1 MLRTSLVVS
10 CLAVFLIGAPLGG
23 AAHATDGVSQAERA
37 KVPAFRLKDLTG
49 KKVHIKD
56 LKGKVVMISFWATWC
71 VPCKRE
77 LDDLAKLY
85 KKTDKSKGLEV
96 LAIATDGP
104 ETFSEIRGVVKRHK
118 WPFRILPDKEGEATS
133 ILNPRGTVPYSMYVD
148 RHGRLAYDHE
158 GYAQGDAEKM
168 AKRIKE
174 LLAEPAP

>member
-1 MLRTSLVVS
+1 MNRILLALAMLGLVCAS
-10 CLAVFLIGAPLGG
+10 PL
-23 AAHATDGVSQAERA
+23 AHANEAGVAAAERA
-37 KVPAFRLKDLTG
+37 KVPSFRLKDLKG
-49 KKVHIKD
+49 KKVNIKN

-77 LDDLAKLY
+77 LDDLAKIY
-85 KKTDKSKGLEV
+85 KKQKGEGLEV

-104 ETFSEIRGVVKRHK
+104 ETFSEIRGVVKRHR

-148 RHGRLAYDHE
+148 RHGRLAHTSE
-158 GYAQGDAEKM
+158 GYGQGDAEKM

>member
-1 MLRTSLVVS
+1 MKRALVVLATL
-10 CLAVFLIGAPLGG
+10 LAVTFGVTAP
-23 AAHATDGVSQAERA
+23 AHSAEPAVAAERP
-37 KVPAFRLKDLTG
+37 KVPAFRLKDLKG
-49 KKVHIKD
+49 KKVSIKS

-85 KKTDKSKGLEV
+85 KTEKDKGLEV

-104 ETFSEIRGVVKRHK
+104 ETYSAIRGVVKRHR
-118 WPFRILPDKEGEATS
+118 WPFPILPDKEGEATS

-148 RHGRLAYDHE
+148 RQGRLAYDHE

-168 AKRIKE
+168 AKRLKE
-174 LLAEPAP
+174 LLAEPAK

>member
-1 MLRTSLVVS
+1 MSRIF
-10 CLAVFLIGAPLGG
+10 LAVTLLLAFTVASPAL
-23 AAHATDGVSQAERA
+23 AADAGVAAADRA
-37 KVPAFRLKDLTG
+37 KVPAFRLKDLKG

-56 LKGKVVMISFWATWC
+56 LRGKAVVISFWATWC

-85 KKTDKSKGLEV
+85 KTLKKEGLEV

-104 ETFSEIRGVVKRHK
+104 ETFSEIRGVVKRHR

-133 ILNPRGTVPYSMYVD
+133 ILNPRGTVPYTMYVD

-158 GYAQGDAEKM
+158 GYAQGDAKKM

>member
-1 MLRTSLVVS
+1 MKRAFVVLATL
-10 CLAVFLIGAPLGG
+10 LAVTL
-23 AAHATDGVSQAERA
+23 AATLSPPPAHSAEAAVAADRA
-37 KVPAFRLKDLTG
+37 KVPSFRLKDLKG
-49 KKVHIKD
+49 KKVRIED

-85 KKTDKSKGLEV
+85 KKHHGAGLEV

-104 ETFSEIRGVVKRHK
+104 ETYSAIRGVVKRHR

-148 RHGRLAYDHE
+148 RQGRLAYDHE
-158 GYAQGDAEKM
+158 GYGQGDAEKM
-168 AKRIKE
+168 AKHIKE

>member
-1 MLRTSLVVS
+1 MFRVIFIVVAALTLLVS
-10 CLAVFLIGAPLGG
+10 GPALAAPKAEAPVT
-23 AAHATDGVSQAERA
+23 AADRA
-37 KVPAFRLKDLTG
+37 KVPAFHLKNLKG

-85 KKTDKSKGLEV
+85 KKHHKDGLEV

-104 ETFSEIRGVVKRHK
+104 ETFSAIRGVVKRHR
-118 WPFRILPDKEGEATS
+118 WPFHILPDKEGEATS
-133 ILNPRGTVPYSMYVD
+133 VLNPRGNVPFSMYVD
-148 RHGRLAYDHE
+148 RQGRLAHDHE
-158 GYAQGDAEKM
+158 GYGQGDAKKM
-168 AKRIKE
+168 AKKIAE